1 MSGAQP
7 IYQLWCGIDVA
18 AKTFTVS
25 WTLDRS
31 TYAQPISLPQTPEG
45 ITALQQHLSELKL
58 PPQQTLIVLEA
69 TGSYWIRLAVAL
81 HAAGYVLSVVNPMQV
96 HHWAKSLPRRG
107 KTDPRDARMLTQYAV
122 ERQPR
127 RWSPPPEVYHELRQR
142 LTAREGL
149 MAMRHQARNQL
160 HALDQWPVQIIAARQ
175 AIEQV
180 VAELDKQI
188 ATLDA
193 AIVQVLRD
201 GAWAASAELMQTI
214 TGIGPLTTAWVL
226 VLTVNLELCP
236 TAEAATNYAGLSP
249 LERESGT
256 SVRGR
261 AQLGRGGNARLRT
274 AFYRATINA
283 ARFTPIIKAFY
294 ERLRAAGKP
303 RKVARCAAARK
314 LLHLTYAVVR
324 KGQPFDPAYAAQRT
338 VAG

>member
-1 MSGAQP
+1 MSGTQA

-31 TYAQPISLPQTPEG
+31 TYAQPITLPQTPDG
-45 ITALQQHLSELKL
+45 ISALQQHLSELEI
-58 PPQQTLIVLEA
+58 PPKHTLIVLEA
-69 TGSYWIRLAVAL
+69 TASYWIRLAVAL
-81 HAAGYVLSVVNPMQV
+81 HTAGYVLSVVNPMQV

-107 KTDPRDARMLTQYAV
+107 KTDALDARMLTHYAV

-127 RWSPPPEVYHELRQR
+127 AWSPPPEVYHELRQR

-160 HALDQWPVQIIAARQ
+160 HALHQWPLQVVAALQ
-175 AIEQV
+175 AIEHI
-180 VAELDKQI
+180 VAELEKQI
-188 ATLDA
+188 AGLDA
-193 AIVQVLRD
+193 AIAQVLPD

-214 TGIGPLTTAWVL
+214 TGIGPLTTAWAL
-226 VLTVNLELCP
+226 VLTVNFQLCP
-236 TAEAATNYAGLSP
+236 TAEAATNYAGLTP

-261 AQLGRGGNARLRT
+261 SQLGRGGNARLRT

-283 ARFTPIIKAFY
+283 ARFKVIIKEFY

-314 LLHLTYAVVR
+314 LLHLTYAVVT
-324 KGQPFDPAYAAQRT
+324 KGRPFDPSYGVQSA
-338 VAG
+338 VAS

>member
-1 MSGAQP
+1 MSGVQA
-7 IYQLWCGIDVA
+7 IYRLWCGIDVA

-31 TYAQPISLPQTPEG
+31 TYTQPITLLQTPDG
-45 ITALQQHLSELKL
+45 ITTLQQHLRELEIPPSE
-58 PPQQTLIVLEA
+58 TLIVLEA

-107 KTDPRDARMLTQYAV
+107 KTDALDARMLTQYAV

-127 RWSPPPEVYHELRQR
+127 PWSPPPEVYHELRQR

-149 MAMRHQARNQL
+149 MAMRHHARNQL
-160 HALDQWPVQIIAARQ
+160 HALHQWPVQVVAALQ

-180 VAELDKQI
+180 VADLEKQI
-188 ATLDA
+188 AGLDA

-226 VLTVNLELCP
+226 VLTVNFQLCP
-236 TAEAATNYAGLSP
+236 TAEAATNYAGLTP

-261 AQLGRGGNARLRT
+261 SQLGRGGNARLRT
-274 AFYRATINA
+274 ALYRATINA
-283 ARFTPIIKAFY
+283 ARFNPIIKEFY
-294 ERLRAAGKP
+294 QRLRAAGKP

-314 LLHLTYAVVR
+314 LLHLTYAVVT
-324 KGQPFDPAYAAQRT
+324 KGQPFDPRYGAQSA
-338 VAG
+338 VAS